1 LGSSTGWKKIREIF
15 SSFRNILLFSA
26 KDFEGSFVYM
36 NDFKNNPKEIWA
48 RLHAHEAEVFGYIK
62 QAVGSVDIARDLYQD
77 VYLQAW
83 QHLPLLDSD
92 RSLKNWLITVARNR
106 VINYFREKKRRI
118 YITLDEF
125 DQPADSPAES
135 PMTEA
140 ITFALRQLPPKQKE
154 AFVYREMD
162 GLNYQ
167 ELSARLNLSV
177 SASTSLLERARRNF
191 TKHLILFLLPDWF
204 RKHAQQLDLEDLA
217 RFVDS
222 FESVETLL
230 QRIQRKSQAYFD
242 GMAKSWDELRQGF
255 IDNQQFNRIIERL
268 GDQRDLMTLDLGS
281 GSGYISVHGAL
292 NGSRIVSVD
301 LNNAMLAIQRQLKQ
315 NLSLSNLSLIQADI
329 TRLPLKKA
337 VFDQIFLTLVLHHI
351 SDPLALIKDLAKGL
365 KANGKLILIDFMKHR
380 QRDFADHMHDLWL
393 GFDPARIKRWAKSAG
408 LHEVHFSTWDSQYPV
423 KPFAQIFSKEQS

>member
-1 LGSSTGWKKIREIF
+1 
-15 SSFRNILLFSA
+15 
-26 KDFEGSFVYM
+26 M

-191 TKHLILFLLPDWF
+191 TKNLILFLLPDWF

-230 QRIQRKSQAYFD
+230 QRIHRKSQAYFD
-242 GMAKSWDELRQGF
+242 HMAKSWDELRQGF
-255 IDNQQFNRIIERL
+255 IDNQQLNRIIELL
-268 GDQRDLMTLDLGS
+268 GDQRHLMTLDLGS

-365 KANGKLILIDFMKHR
+365 KANGKLILIDFMKHK

-408 LHEVHFSTWDSQYPV
+408 LHEVHFSTLDSQYPV
-423 KPFAQIFSKEQS
+423 KPFAQIFSKE